1 MTNNCRKLCIQRN
14 WDNDDFDLY
23 VVFSTKKEKKKK
35 IKEARNQTSPTYLIH
50 GWTLNYKSI
59 KKISTSI

>member
-23 VVFSTKKEKKKK
+23 VVFPKKKKK

>member
-23 VVFSTKKEKKKK
+23 VVFSTKKKNEKENKRSKKSNLSHLFNPWLDVK
-35 IKEARNQTSPTYLIH
+35 L
-50 GWTLNYKSI
+50 
-59 KKISTSI
+59 